1 MTHTGARTGLAIA
14 DLTVDIPTPTGDVR
28 VLRGLSLDI
37 APGEIVGIVG
47 ESGSGKS
54 MTALSVLRLLPTGGR
69 ISGGSVCFDGEDL
82 AELSPRGMRR
92 VRGIKIGMIFQ
103 DPMTT
108 LDPVVRVGDQID
120 EAYRIH
126 HPGASAAQARERT
139 LEVLA
144 SVGVPA
150 ARERALQYPH
160 QWSGGMRQR
169 AVIAMALV
177 NEPDL
182 IIADEPTTALD
193 ATVQAQVLEV
203 LQRIQRDSGVAIAI
217 ITHDLGVIAQVASRV
232 AVMYAGSVVE
242 MASTEELFWDSRH
255 PYTRALMDSRPAQSS
270 RGEPLA
276 TIPGRPPAMAAV
288 PEGCPFAARCTFA
301 QKNDRC
307 RSERPELSRSADGRL
322 SACHF
327 RDDTQ
332 KEASV

>member
-1 MTHTGARTGLAIA
+1 M
-14 DLTVDIPTPTGDVR
+14 
-28 VLRGLSLDI
+28 
-37 APGEIVGIVG
+37 
-47 ESGSGKS
+47 
-54 MTALSVLRLLPTGGR
+54 
-69 ISGGSVCFDGEDL
+69 
-82 AELSPRGMRR
+82 
-92 VRGIKIGMIFQ
+92 
-103 DPMTT
+103 
-108 LDPVVRVGDQID
+108 
-120 EAYRIH
+120 
-126 HPGASAAQARERT
+126 
-139 LEVLA
+139 LA

-169 AVIAMALV
+169 AVITMALV

-270 RGEPLA
+270 RGEPLT

-288 PEGCPFAARCTFA
+288 PEGCPFCGPVHLRTE
-301 QKNDRC
+301 
-307 RSERPELSRSADGRL
+307 ERPLPERTPGAESQRRREKVAAPATSAMTPRRRLRYERTAERRGESRSGGPPGR
-322 SACHF
+322 
-327 RDDTQ
+327 
-332 KEASV
+332 